1 MKMGGNHEASPK
13 TDCTS
18 RACGSAVHF
27 GSCRGD
33 APCAERCGAEPF
45 WPAENRA
52 ARGGVQVPGGR
63 VELRPGE
70 SHRRYQGYGG
80 GKTPPQKKFGEKPRQ
95 TSPPVSWGF
104 WDLGFVRPRP
114 PR

>member
-27 GSCRGD
+27 GSCCGD
-33 APCAERCGAEPF
+33 ASCAERCGAEPF

-70 SHRRYQGYGG
+70 SHRRYQAYGG
-80 GKTPPQKKFGEKPRQ
+80 PNPGPQACLAENRAKP
-95 TSPPVSWGF
+95 G
-104 WDLGFVRPRP
+104 PRD
-114 PR
+114 